1 MSVIFTADE
10 ILARGLSLVGY
21 NRSRQEN
28 VSRDTNLKRFRSHYG
43 SNPIVYAQIWEDL
56 QTTEMEEAK
65 ISGAAAN
72 TGLDYFLMSIHF
84 LKCYPT
90 TEQQAS

>member
-1 MSVIFTADE
+1 VIFTANE
-10 ILARGLSLVGY
+10 ILARGPSLVGY
-21 NRSRQEN
+21 DRSRQEN
-28 VSRDTNLKRFRSHYG
+28 ISCDTNLKRFRSHYYG

-56 QTTEMEEAK
+56 QTTEIEEAK

-90 TEQQAS
+90 TELQAS